1 MKIWA
6 IDRVGGY
13 EHEIGIECEDADRET
28 AINAL
33 YRIARNLF
41 SGELE
46 LFWKEGEKGKA
57 TF

>member
-6 IDRVGGY
+6 ISKENGCER
-13 EHEIGIECEDADRET
+13 EIGIECDSVDRET
-28 AINAL
+28 AIKDL
-33 YRIARNLF
+33 YKMARNLF
-41 SGELE
+41 AGELD

>member
-46 LFWKEGEKGKA
+46 LFWKE
-57 TF
+57 